1 MAVPRPQPQQ
11 PPIDGV
17 LLRRFGWVRV
27 VGGAT
32 YILVVAAA
40 FLLIGAPVWPLLVGV
55 VVLAVVTALY
65 FFRSFKAPRASVTL
79 SLVADLVVLATAI
92 GVLGGTSAGLVGLYA
107 IVVVSAGILLGA
119 GAAAAFTALAVAL
132 SFGQLALEELGVEPA
147 ILYTPDFENRLT
159 VLLVSLAGLVSVGY
173 LATSYGGRQHE
184 RLAEAGAAAE
194 DVRRRGRRRLGF
206 VRQASQGVRAPLAAV
221 EAVADEL
228 DLAAPAGPHDAQRL
242 ASRLRVSLLQLESE
256 IGQLADVGSLDATA
270 GGRPELL
277 SLPEVV
283 ADSVRALGGR
293 LADHPV
299 EVDVAPLRVQGNRRA
314 ARRVVHNLLQN
325 VVEHTPPG
333 THVTITT
340 RVTAGSGVLIVAD
353 DGPGIDPA
361 ALPSLFD
368 ADGTGPRVGLP
379 LVRELS
385 EGMGATVRAETPRA
399 GGTRFLVAFRL
410 APAAAP
416 LRGAASDDGDETADT
431 AGRA

>member
-1 MAVPRPQPQQ
+1 MAVLSPQP
-11 PPIDGV
+11 PPIDEI
-17 LLRRFGWVRV
+17 LLRRFGWVRA
-27 VGGAT
+27 VGGTT
-32 YILVVAAA
+32 YILVVAVA
-40 FLLIGAPVWPLLVGV
+40 FLLIGADVWPLLAGV

-92 GVLGGTSAGLVGLYA
+92 GVLGGTSAGFVGLYA

-132 SFGQLALEELGVEPA
+132 SFGQLALEGVGVEPA
-147 ILYTPDFENRLT
+147 ILYNPDLESRLT
-159 VLLVSLAGLVSVGY
+159 ILLVSLAGLVSVGY
-173 LATSYGGRQHE
+173 LATSYGGRLHE

-206 VRQASQGVRAPLAAV
+206 VRQASRGAQAPLAAV

-228 DLAAPAGPHDAQRL
+228 DLAALSAEDAQRL

-256 IGQLADVGSLDATA
+256 VGQLADVGSLDATA

-277 SLPEVV
+277 SLPDVV
-283 ADSVRALGGR
+283 TDSIHALGER
-293 LADHPV
+293 LAGHPV
-299 EVDVAPLRVQGNRRA
+299 QVDVEPVKVQGNRRA
-314 ARRVVHNLLQN
+314 ARRVVHNLLEN
-325 VVEHTPPG
+325 VVDHTPSG
-333 THVTITT
+333 T
-340 RVTAGSGVLIVAD
+340 RVTIATRATASSGVLVIAD

-361 ALPSLFD
+361 DLPSLFD

-410 APAAAP
+410 APGAAP
-416 LRGAASDDGDETADT
+416 LPGETPSLAARTERPGQGED
-431 AGRA
+431 